1 MNTIGTEEPRKRS
14 RSRSSNPFNPGRRR
28 STMRQSASVPCA
40 SYSSADANTRTSCPI
55 ARRRRRSAVRTASS
69 SSTMA
74 SLKGSASVMAS
85 QGFRPRMPTNGS
97 AWGRLEQ
104 GRRPY
109 STQLYVARNGVQRAR
124 ERRSAT
130 VTHRP
135 RRISRLTDVIYS
147 CKTTPVDHPGAPMP
161 ERHDLTELQLS
172 ILRLL
177 WQREEATVAE
187 LWEALYDERRLA
199 QTTVATLVAR
209 LQRRGIVAR
218 RTRDRQ
224 FLYRA
229 TITEADVRH
238 SMVSELTERLFAGD
252 RTELV
257 NHLVSASD
265 MSPGDLAR
273 LKQILRNAQATKG
286 DSK

>member
-1 MNTIGTEEPRKRS
+1 
-14 RSRSSNPFNPGRRR
+14 
-28 STMRQSASVPCA
+28 
-40 SYSSADANTRTSCPI
+40 
-55 ARRRRRSAVRTASS
+55 
-69 SSTMA
+69 
-74 SLKGSASVMAS
+74 
-85 QGFRPRMPTNGS
+85 
-97 AWGRLEQ
+97 
-104 GRRPY
+104 
-109 STQLYVARNGVQRAR
+109 
-124 ERRSAT
+124 
-130 VTHRP
+130 
-135 RRISRLTDVIYS
+135 
-147 CKTTPVDHPGAPMP
+147 MP
-161 ERHDLTELQLS
+161 ERHDLTELQLA

-177 WQREEATVAE
+177 WQRGEATVAE
-187 LWEALYDERRLA
+187 LWEALYEQRRLA

-273 LKQILRNAQATKG
+273 LKQILRNAQASKG

>member
-1 MNTIGTEEPRKRS
+1 
-14 RSRSSNPFNPGRRR
+14 
-28 STMRQSASVPCA
+28 
-40 SYSSADANTRTSCPI
+40 
-55 ARRRRRSAVRTASS
+55 
-69 SSTMA
+69 
-74 SLKGSASVMAS
+74 
-85 QGFRPRMPTNGS
+85 
-97 AWGRLEQ
+97 
-104 GRRPY
+104 
-109 STQLYVARNGVQRAR
+109 
-124 ERRSAT
+124 
-130 VTHRP
+130 
-135 RRISRLTDVIYS
+135 
-147 CKTTPVDHPGAPMP
+147 MP
-161 ERHDLTELQLS
+161 ERHEITELQLA

-177 WQREEATVAE
+177 WERGEATVAE
-187 LWEALYDERRLA
+187 LWEALYEQRGLA